1 MKKNLIV
8 LSLICIIVAVGI
20 SPVVALAATLD
31 SIVNDII
38 AAAQV
43 MFLGVAVVCF
53 IIAGILFMTSQGDP
67 DKLKLARSAALWG
80 VAGVVIGVI
89 APTIIQFVK
98 SFIHV

>member
-1 MKKNLIV
+1 MKKNLII
-8 LSLICIIVAVGI
+8 LSLICIILI

-38 AAAQV
+38 AAAQT

-53 IIAGILFMTSQGDP
+53 IVAGIQFLTSRGDP
-67 DKLKLARSAALWG
+67 EKLASARSAALWG

-89 APTIIQFVK
+89 APGIINFVK